1 MQSWIAGRR
10 GGTPG
15 TDLEAQATQ
24 GQAAVDLYEQNEHAK
39 FGLFL
44 QDLEREQM
52 QVLNAELARLRPGS
66 EPAEPMELGASDE
79 PSAEAAT

>member
-1 MQSWIAGRR
+1 MQSWIARRR
-10 GGTPG
+10 GERA

-44 QDLEREQM
+44 QELEREQ
-52 QVLNAELARLRPGS
+52 VAALNGELARLRPGS
-66 EPAEPMELGASDE
+66 EPAAPEEGAVPDE
-79 PSAEAAT
+79 PVPETEA

>member
-1 MQSWIAGRR
+1 MQSWIARRR
-10 GGTPG
+10 GARA

-44 QDLEREQM
+44 QELEREQ
-52 QVLNAELARLRPGS
+52 VAALNGELARLRPGS
-66 EPAEPMELGASDE
+66 EPAAAEEQAAAGEPAPAPEE
-79 PSAEAAT
+79 